1 MLTALSLSLIAAN
14 IAIHTQ
20 DARGASDESLR
31 TLSKRLAVA
40 TALRTGEST
49 STTKRNAIE
58 SCSEITRCV
67 SDVRV
72 ETGAQHVILLRV
84 LSLPSRIRLS
94 ATLVLSARDKQI
106 PKEILAAQEKNGPK
120 QQDIDLNQSADN
132 WEKQLAK
139 LVEDLFSGWPKPT
152 LKPKPSASGILG
164 GSDTTISIITE
175 SKSDND
181 KLLWKLSWIGAG
193 ALLSTGG
200 MITDAVLPSSHNQTL
215 DTNDFIGPGMIVAG
229 IIAGLTGIYL
239 NPFEDTDSNPKEQ
252 E

>member
-49 STTKRNAIE
+49 STTKRNSIE
-58 SCSEITRCV
+58 SCSDITRCV

-72 ETGAQHVILLRV
+72 ETGARHVILLRV
-84 LSLPSRIRLS
+84 LSLPSRIRVS

-106 PKEILAAQEKNGPK
+106 PKEVLAAQEKDGPR
-120 QQDIDLNQSADN
+120 QHDVDLNKTSDN

-139 LVEDLFSGWPKPT
+139 LAEKLFTGWPEPT
-152 LKPKPSASGILG
+152 LKPKPNKAGILG
-164 GSDTTISIITE
+164 GSETTISIVTE
-175 SKSDND
+175 SQSND
-181 KLLWKLSWIGAG
+181 RKLLWKLSWIGAG

-215 DTNDFIGPGMIVAG
+215 DTNDFIGPGMIVTG

-239 NPFEDTDSNPKEQ
+239 NPFEDTDSAPKEQ